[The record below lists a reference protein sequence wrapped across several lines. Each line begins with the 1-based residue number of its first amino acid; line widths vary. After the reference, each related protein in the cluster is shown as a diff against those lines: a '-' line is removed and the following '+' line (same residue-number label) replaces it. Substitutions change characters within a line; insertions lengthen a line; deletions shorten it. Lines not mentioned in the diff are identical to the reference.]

1 MKVGKSKGRYFT
13 MKIEISAKNYTVSTK
28 LQALIEKKV
37 GKLDKYL
44 EDDAAANIVC
54 KQDGKI
60 CKLELNVRSKG
71 MFYRSEVQGENMYVN
86 IDVAL
91 AKVERQIVKTADK
104 LKTKFRK
111 GADFNADFIYFD
123 EKPEEETHKLVKTK
137 TFELEPISVEDAQIA
152 LENLDN
158 NFYVFLNRETNN
170 VNVIYKRNDGNYG
183 VIEVV
188 Y

>member
-1 MKVGKSKGRYFT
+1 
-13 MKIEISAKNYTVSTK
+13 MKIEISSKNYSVSNKLESIIDKKVTK
-28 LQALIEKKV
+28 LEKYLDDDASAKV
-37 GKLDKYL
+37 LCKQEGKL
-44 EDDAAANIVC
+44 
-54 KQDGKI
+54 
-60 CKLELNVRSKG
+60 CKLELSVRAKG
-71 MFYRSEVQGENMYVN
+71 MLYRSEVTGENMYVN
-86 IDVAL
+86 IDLAL

-104 LKTKFRK
+104 FKSKFRK

-137 TFELEPISVEDAQIA
+137 TFELEPISVEDAQLA

-158 NFYVFLNRETNN
+158 NFYVFLNQETNN

-183 VIEVV
+183 VIEVI